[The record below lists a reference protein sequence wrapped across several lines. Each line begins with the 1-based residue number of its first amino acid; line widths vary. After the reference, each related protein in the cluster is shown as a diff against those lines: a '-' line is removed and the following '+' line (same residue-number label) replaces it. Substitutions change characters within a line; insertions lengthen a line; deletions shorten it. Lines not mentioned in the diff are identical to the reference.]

1 MSEHIENLIN
11 SREFLEPKING
22 VVIGDIGDLNCLA
35 RSKGE
40 GGCKKEKR
48 KE

>member
-35 RSKGE
+35 RSEGE
-40 GGCKKEKR
+40 GGCQKEKR